1 VAPLADG
8 RRPPDRAHR
17 ARGLGVHGLPARDR
31 EAREPAHP
39 PARGGGAGSRGPA
52 DRLSE
57 PTHFRLEQVAEGAWA
72 AIALP
77 DRGAAGN
84 AGLADLGG
92 ETLVF
97 DTFFTPAAARELLAA
112 AGALALTPVSVVVNS
127 HWHGDHVRGNQV
139 FEEATIVSTRR
150 TRELIATRDQE
161 RLAGLRQELETS
173 ADAPPELVAAVAEIE
188 PRLPDDVFD
197 ERRSLGRAE
206 LLTYGG
212 GHTESDA
219 FLHLAEA
226 GVLFAGD
233 LVLVRSHAWMGD
245 GNPEAWRV
253 IVDRIAELDFDVF
266 VPGHGEVGGRSELDD
281 FRGYLADIV
290 AAAEEHGAGA
300 PVPERYRDWAFA
312 DGWARNLDFL
322 TKRAGGPA

>member
-1 VAPLADG
+1 V
-8 RRPPDRAHR
+8 
-17 ARGLGVHGLPARDR
+17 
-31 EAREPAHP
+31 
-39 PARGGGAGSRGPA
+39 

-57 PTHFRLEQVAEGAWA
+57 PTHFRLEQVAAGAWA

-77 DRGAAGN
+77 DRGAVGN
-84 AGLADLGG
+84 AGLVDLGG

-97 DTFFTPAAARELLAA
+97 DTFFTPAAARELLEA
-112 AGALALTPVSVVVNS
+112 AGALDLPPVSKVVNS

-197 ERRSLGRAE
+197 ESLRLGRAD
-206 LLTYGG
+206 LATYGG
-212 GHTESDA
+212 GHTESDG

-226 GVLFAGD
+226 AVLFAAD

-245 GNPEAWRV
+245 GNPRAWRE
-253 IVDRIAELDFDVF
+253 IAARLGELDFDVL
-266 VPGHGEVGGRSELDD
+266 VPGHGDVGGRRDLDD
-281 FRGYLADIV
+281 FRAYLEDIV
-290 AAAEEHGAGA
+290 AAAEEHGANA
-300 PVPERYRDWAFA
+300 PIPERYRDWAFEE
-312 DGWARNLDFL
+312 GWARNLAFL
-322 TKRAGGPA
+322 TGGA